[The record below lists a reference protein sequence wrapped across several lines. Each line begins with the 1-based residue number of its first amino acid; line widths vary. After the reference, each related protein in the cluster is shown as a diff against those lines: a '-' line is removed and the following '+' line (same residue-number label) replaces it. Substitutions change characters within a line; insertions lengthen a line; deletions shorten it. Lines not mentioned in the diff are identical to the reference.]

1 MNNDELQL
9 ILEEG
14 EGYRIEFKESKAS
27 LPPIKFEFDNFFT
40 VTFKRLK
47 IKEPV
52 VIPETFSK
60 RFDEMLHYEGVKTR
74 LKKEIAYLN
83 TYKSIRRLDV
93 ERLFNI
99 STATA
104 ERDLSILKRL
114 NLIVFDGAPKTGGY
128 ILTNNGKKILD
139 SILS

>member
-1 MNNDELQL
+1 MGTGINKMKNL
-9 ILEEG
+9 I
-14 EGYRIEFKESKAS
+14 SKAG

-40 VTFKRLK
+40 VTFKRPK

-52 VIPETFSK
+52 VIPEAFSK
-60 RFDEMLHYEGVKTR
+60 NFDEMLHYEGVNEGVNEGVKAR
-74 LKKEIAYLN
+74 LKKEIVYLN
-83 TYKSIRRLDV
+83 TYKSIRRPDV

-114 NLIVFDGAPKTGGY
+114 NLIIFDGAPKTGRY
-128 ILTNNGKKILD
+128 ILTNKGKKILD
-139 SILS
+139 SITLS